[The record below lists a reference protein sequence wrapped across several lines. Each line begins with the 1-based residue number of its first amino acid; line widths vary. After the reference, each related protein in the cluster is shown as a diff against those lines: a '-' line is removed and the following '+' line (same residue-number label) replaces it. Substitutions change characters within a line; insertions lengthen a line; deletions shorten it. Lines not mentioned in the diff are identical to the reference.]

1 VITVAEQE
9 ASDGS
14 AATDASPSHRVR
26 SLRVPP
32 SGRHSPA
39 ADARSPIIAATADIT
54 GLPTRDA
61 LVAAGRS
68 AFAERGYA
76 GSSLTAIAAGA
87 GLTTGAFYRH
97 FASKAGFYAVLL
109 ADYRADLETELR
121 RARSLRAQIEVWM
134 VVARRHRGVVRVTQE
149 LTRVGTPEA
158 EAHRALRASAAAL
171 LASRLQGD
179 QSGADPAPGA
189 LMVADVI
196 TQYVLMVAA
205 GWIPERDP
213 RAVAVELERLVKRG
227 LYRR

>member
-1 VITVAEQE
+1 VITAAERKTID
-9 ASDGS
+9 AS
-14 AATDASPSHRVR
+14 AVTDASPPHRVR

-32 SGRHSPA
+32 SGSSSPA
-39 ADARSPIIAATADIT
+39 ADDARSPIIATADIA

-76 GSSLTAIAAGA
+76 GSSLTVIAAGA
-87 GLTTGAFYRH
+87 DLTTGAFYRH
-97 FASKAGFYAVLL
+97 FASKAEFYAVLL
-109 ADYRADLETELR
+109 ADYREDLEAELR
-121 RARSLRAQIEVWM
+121 RARSLRAQIEAWL

-149 LTRVGTPEA
+149 LTRVGTAEA
-158 EAHRALRASAAAL
+158 DAHRALRAAAAAL
-171 LASRLQGD
+171 LATRLQNGNGR
-179 QSGADPAPGA
+179 SDPGPGA

-213 RAVAVELERLVKRG
+213 KSVAVELERLVKRG